1 MIQEERL
8 DQYLKEALPLMIS
21 NNQEVNLFGRDLDP
35 DFEAYYA
42 LEQNNALKSYILRD
56 QGELVGYCLIL
67 LYDHLH
73 HRGMKCAQL
82 DMIYV
87 KPSHRL
93 SGIKLLRYTEEALT
107 KEGVDVFLQG
117 APGISRLG
125 GILEKMKYNEL
136 ETIYIKDL
144 R

>member
-1 MIQEERL
+1 MI
-8 DQYLKEALPLMIS
+8 
-21 NNQEVNLFGRDLDP
+21 NNNNEINIFGRDLDP

-42 LEQNNALKSYILRD
+42 LEEANSLKSYILRD
-56 QGELVGYCLIL
+56 QGEIAGYCLVL
-67 LYDHLH
+67 VYDHLH

-93 SGIKLLRYTEEALT
+93 SGIKLLRYTEKALA
-107 KEGVDVFLQG
+107 KEGVEMFLQG

-125 GILEKMKYNEL
+125 GILEKMKYDKL
-136 ETIYIKDL
+136 ETTYIKDL